1 MQCKHALIYQVSMFY
16 EVKFNIVVVIV
27 VFAYPVSRMRRSV
40 PKEIKE
46 DNTAELNFLQAN
58 HVLFKHV
65 CYSTKAMLCFIKDY
79 RTFWFIFFVNI
90 QEQCGGNTLSSLQR
104 INRIEQFPFFN

>member
-1 MQCKHALIYQVSMFY
+1 MFY

-46 DNTAELNFLQAN
+46 DNTAALNFLQAN
-58 HVLFKHV
+58 HVLV
-65 CYSTKAMLCFIKDY
+65 
-79 RTFWFIFFVNI
+79 R
-90 QEQCGGNTLSSLQR
+90 TLSVTPLRPCYALSK
-104 INRIEQFPFFN
+104 IIEHFGLFFS